1 MNLIEPE
8 LSYKIV
14 GCAFDVYNSIG
25 LGLRELH
32 YQRALS
38 ESMRRRGLQF
48 IEQFPVDLY
57 FKDSKIGKYYLDFL
71 VDGKIVVEIKRGDY
85 FAKTNIE
92 QALGYLKSLN
102 LRLGLLI
109 NFTSTGV
116 RYKRIVNLY

>member
-25 LGLRELH
+25 SGLRELH